1 MNRKIGLSRRKLL
14 ATLGVGTGAFILRDI
29 LVAPDAAAEPSDVLT
44 APRVIYC
51 QIPGA
56 WDTLLCL
63 DPRDNTKYGAGDQKI
78 HTGYDLVA
86 DNDTVTAQVLA
97 DTMGTGLVKPNGSN
111 IAFGPAV
118 GRLANRFEDLC
129 VLRGISMGTLT
140 HDVGRRYFLTGKFPR
155 GLAASGSA
163 LGTKIGSL
171 APDLWPI
178 PNLVSDVETYNEG
191 LDPKASGLVVNKYS
205 DLGIVL
211 KSLAP
216 ALELGEASAKAV
228 DDHHHRTHCLHETF
242 APGGQLA
249 AHLAAYEKARVLA
262 EGTLFSHFNFIKNPP
277 AGSEIELA
285 YKAFNIDPANP
296 TSALDGAA
304 GQALIAAQAITQNI
318 SQAVSISLTGSVDHH
333 DDDWETVHAPTL
345 RGAFNAL
352 ADLIA
357 YLESKPLG
365 QGTYLDKTIILC
377 ISDFARTPGINARGG
392 RDHHL
397 FSSCLVAGGGIQGN
411 LVIGETTES
420 YEGQAIDPD
429 TGELDPAGVIVRPPD
444 VHATIFKAMGLS
456 YDHIANQ
463 DPVLISRMLKA

>member
-1 MNRKIGLSRRKLL
+1 MNRIHGLSRRKLL
-14 ATLGVGTGAFILRDI
+14 ATLGVGTGAFILRDM
-29 LVAPDAAAEPSDVLT
+29 LVARDASADPGDFEDS
-44 APRVIYC
+44 PRVIYC

-63 DPRDNTKYGAGDQKI
+63 DPRDHTQYSAGDKKI

-86 DNDTVTAQVLA
+86 DNDTATAQILTSTNGKGIVQ
-97 DTMGTGLVKPNGSN
+97 PNGSN
-111 IAFGPAV
+111 IGFGPAV
-118 GRLANRFEDLC
+118 GRLSNKFADLC
-129 VLRGISMGTLT
+129 VLRGLTMGTLT

-155 GLAASGSA
+155 GLAASGSS
-163 LGTKIGSL
+163 LGTKIASL
-171 APDLWPI
+171 SPDLWPI

-191 LDPKASGLVVNKYS
+191 LDPKASGLVVNRYS

-216 ALELGEASAKAV
+216 ALELSEASAKAV
-228 DDHHHRTHCLHETF
+228 DDHHHRTHCIHETF

-249 AHLAAYEKARVLA
+249 AHLAAFEKAQVLA
-262 EGTLFSHFNFIKNPP
+262 EGTLFSHFNFVKDPP
-277 AGSEIELA
+277 AGSEIALA
-285 YKAFNIDPANP
+285 YEAFKIDPSNP

-333 DDDWETVHAPTL
+333 DDDWQSAHAPAL

-352 ADLIA
+352 ADLIDF
-357 YLESKPLG
+357 LKSKPLG
-365 QGTYLDKTIILC
+365 QGSYFDKTIILC
-377 ISDFARTPGINARGG
+377 TSDFARTPGINPRGG

-397 FSSCLVAGGGIQGN
+397 YSSCVVAGGGIQGN
-411 LVIGETTES
+411 LVIGETTEA
-420 YEGQAIDPD
+420 YEGQAVDPE
-429 TGELDPAGVIVRPPD
+429 TGELDAEGVLIRPPD

-463 DPVLISRMLKA
+463 NPVLISKMLKG

>member
-1 MNRKIGLSRRKLL
+1 MNRKFGLSRRKLL
-14 ATLGVGTGAFILRDI
+14 ATLGVGTGAFILRDM
-29 LVAPDAAAEPSDVLT
+29 LVPRDAAAEPDDVLT

-51 QIPGA
+51 QVPGA
-56 WDTLLCL
+56 WDTLLGL
-63 DPRDNTKYGAGDQKI
+63 DPRDHTKYSAGDTKI
-78 HTGYDLVA
+78 QTGYDLVA
-86 DNDTVTAQVLA
+86 DNDATANQVLMS
-97 DTMGTGLVKPNGSN
+97 TGGTGLVKPNGSN
-111 IAFGPAV
+111 IAFGPAI
-118 GRLANRFEDLC
+118 GRLANAFEDLC
-129 VLRGISMGTLT
+129 VIRGISMGTLT

-163 LGTKIGSL
+163 MGTKIASL
-171 APDLWPI
+171 SPDLWPI

-191 LDPKASGLVVNKYS
+191 LDPKASGLVINRYS

-216 ALELGEASAKAV
+216 SLELNETSAKAV

-249 AHLAAYEKARVLA
+249 AHLAGFEKGRILA
-262 EGTLFSHFNFIKNPP
+262 EGSLFSHFNFVANPP

-285 YKAFNIDPANP
+285 YEAFNIDPASP
-296 TSALDGAA
+296 TTALDGAA

-318 SQAVSISLTGSVDHH
+318 SQAVSIALTGSVDHH
-333 DDDWETVHAPTL
+333 DDDWQSLHAPAL

-357 YLESKPLG
+357 FLKSKPLG
-365 QGTYLDKTIILC
+365 QGTYFDKTIILLT
-377 ISDFARTPGINARGG
+377 SDFARTPGINPRGG

-397 FSSCLVAGGGIQGN
+397 YSSCLVTGGGIAGN
-411 LVIGETTES
+411 KVLGATTEA
-420 YEGQAIDPD
+420 YEGQAIDAE
-429 TGELDPAGVIVRPPD
+429 TGEVDPGGVLVRPPD
-444 VHATIFKAMGLS
+444 VHATIYKAMGLS

-463 DPVLISRMLKA
+463 NPVLLPAMLKG